1 MLSNYSLVNET
12 DYQFFKSNLGID
24 FNFECL
30 LLTKCIDT
38 FMQIL
43 RILLCPVPLPNL
55 LSVVKEFREDI
66 LFNCVHRYNEN
77 RNNLQLKLNN
87 LQISTTG
94 LLGNLS
100 WRSEH
105 LLANRYN

>member
-1 MLSNYSLVNET
+1 MITYIIKC
-12 DYQFFKSNLGID
+12 YQIILWLMKQIISFFKSNLGID

-66 LFNCVHRYNEN
+66 LFNCEHRYNEN
-77 RNNLQLKLNN
+77 RNNHRE
-87 LQISTTG
+87 STSSVEIT
-94 LLGNLS
+94 
-100 WRSEH
+100 
-105 LLANRYN
+105 